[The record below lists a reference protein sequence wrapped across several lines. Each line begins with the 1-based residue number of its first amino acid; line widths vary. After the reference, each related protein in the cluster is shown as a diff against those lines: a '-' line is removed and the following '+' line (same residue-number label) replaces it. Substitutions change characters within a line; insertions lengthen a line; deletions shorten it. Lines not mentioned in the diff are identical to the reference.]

1 MRDSLKADAML
12 NGEEKG
18 MYLRDLLT
26 EEERD
31 IQALFRKFVDK
42 EIMPKRQEIET
53 DKTLVAGILQKIT
66 DLGCLKMGYPK
77 ELGGENAGN
86 MPFYLT
92 ILAEEFA
99 RGDAGI
105 AMAVGQSSGRH
116 LGAAIAANNRAII
129 DRFLPI
135 YLGDTFAYSCLSMS
149 EPDGGCDVENF
160 DMEGRTLRTIA
171 ELDGDEWVI
180 NGCKC
185 WPGSGGM
192 AALYLTVCTTDPTA
206 GEDGI
211 AIIYVPD
218 GTPGLTFGKPEP
230 KMGFK
235 SINNATV
242 YYDDV
247 RVPKEYRLAGPGKDA
262 KFFKAACAN
271 TKIHSAA
278 LSIGIAQGAFET
290 VLEYTKNR
298 KGGGKTVRQHTIIAG
313 ILADMAIKLE
323 TSRALTYNVTWML
336 SHPDIYGP
344 PYSIEMTSRCNI
356 AKVFS
361 ADAAVWITNK
371 AMELMGANGYS
382 PEYHIEKYLRD
393 AKSLQLWL
401 AGQQVSRYDIARGY
415 YNLRTV

>member
-1 MRDSLKADAML
+1 MHLT
-12 NGEEKG
+12 
-18 MYLRDLLT
+18 DLLT

-31 IQALFRKFVDK
+31 IQTLFRKFVDR
-42 EIMPKRQEIET
+42 EIMPKRREVET
-53 DKTLVAGILQKIT
+53 DEALVADIMQKIT
-66 DLGCLKMGYPK
+66 DMGVLKMGYPVA
-77 ELGGENAGN
+77 LGGENNGKV
-86 MPFYLT
+86 PFYLT

-99 RGDAGI
+99 RGDTGI

-116 LGAAIAANNRAII
+116 LGAAIVAKNQAII

-135 YLGDTFAYSCLSMS
+135 YLGDTFSYSCLSMS

-171 ELDGDEWVI
+171 EPDGDEWVI

-192 AALYLTVCTTDPTA
+192 SAMYLTVCTTDPEA
-206 GEDGI
+206 GEEGI
-211 AIIYVPD
+211 AIIYVPE

-230 KMGFK
+230 KMGFN
-235 SINNATV
+235 SINNASV
-242 YYDDV
+242 YYDNV
-247 RVPKEYRLAGPGKDA
+247 RVPREYRLAGPGTDA
-262 KFFKAACAN
+262 NFFKAACAH

-278 LSIGIAQGAFET
+278 LSVGTAQGAFET
-290 VLEYTKNR
+290 VLEYTGNR
-298 KGGGKTVRQHTIIAG
+298 QGGGKPVRQHSIIAG

-323 TSRALTYNVTWML
+323 TSRALTYNATWML
-336 SHPDIYGP
+336 NHPEIYGP
-344 PYSIEMTSRCNI
+344 AYSREMTARCNI
-356 AKVFS
+356 VKVFT

-371 AMELMGANGYS
+371 AIELMGANGYS
-382 PEYHIEKYLRD
+382 PEYNMEKYFRD

-415 YNLRTV
+415 YDFKAV